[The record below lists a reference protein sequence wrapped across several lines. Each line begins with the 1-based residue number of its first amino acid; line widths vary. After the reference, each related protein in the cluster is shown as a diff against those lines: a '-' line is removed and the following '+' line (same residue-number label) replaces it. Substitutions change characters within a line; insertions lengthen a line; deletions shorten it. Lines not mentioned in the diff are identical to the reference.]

1 MPFGDIQNNLKKESF
16 WGSWYPFESGNR
28 FTSLSLEETLMGGQS
43 FDWHSIANL
52 HWRGRVERN
61 IFECRWQNGK
71 PEWRCQ
77 KKTVH
82 PKELIKKYFC
92 LGVGYDASVNELP
105 WRSDPI
111 LSICMEQL
119 DGLRILRQPL
129 DQTLFFFILS
139 SAKSIPQIQAI
150 GEAVFQRYGDELMAG
165 IYSFPGWAKLA
176 EIPEEDLRLLKMGYR
191 AKYISQ
197 SAKFIKDQPG
207 WLESIP
213 QKKYVDA
220 KNELL
225 KLPGV
230 GAKIADCT
238 LLFGA
243 NFLEAFP
250 IDTWIEKSLEKRYSL
265 EGWSISQKTHF
276 ARIHFGKFAGLAQQF
291 LFSAERLGIL
301 DKH

>member
-1 MPFGDIQNNLKKESF
+1 
-16 WGSWYPFESGNR
+16 
-28 FTSLSLEETLMGGQS
+28 
-43 FDWHSIANL
+43 
-52 HWRGRVERN
+52 VERN
-61 IFECRWQNGK
+61 IFECRWQNGT

-82 PKELIKKYFC
+82 PQKLIEKYFC
-92 LGVGYDASVNELP
+92 LGPSYESSLNELP

-111 LSICMEQL
+111 LGMCMEQL

-150 GEAVFQRYGDELMAG
+150 GEAVYQRYGDELMEG

-176 EIPEEDLRLLKMGYR
+176 EIPEGDLRLLKMGYR

-197 SAKFIKDQPG
+197 SAKFINEQPG

-213 QKKYVDA
+213 QMKYTDA

-238 LLFGA
+238 LLFGG

-250 IDTWIEKSLEKRYSL
+250 IDTWIEKSMEKRYCL
-265 EGWSISQKTHF
+265 EGWSTSQKTHF

-301 DKH
+301 DQH